1 MKLLIM
7 YSNAPPSARHL
18 ERLAALAPDI
28 ALAIADREDSAID
41 SAGDAEVILGHRYLR
56 QCLPHAKRLK
66 WIQATSA
73 GIDHLYAPDLL
84 HRPITITRC
93 PIFADVVA
101 QHAYTL
107 AWSLLRR
114 IPDAVAAQLRGEWAQ
129 PFAMLPMPTTA
140 MILGMGEIGRA
151 LAGLLKQN
159 GLRVLGVARQ
169 ARPEASRLCDELFT
183 GDRWRNAL
191 PRVDLCLLALPL
203 TQSTRGL
210 FDEAALRA
218 LPKHAVIVNVGRGA
232 TLDSGALAR
241 ILGEGHLGG
250 AALDVLDPMPNSATD
265 PIWSAPRLLITPK
278 LAVYHPQRQEKLERY
293 IEAQVARYVRGEPL
307 LNRIT
312 PSQLQDTHFDLK
324 S

>member
-7 YSNAPPSARHL
+7 YSNAPPSDRHL
-18 ERLAALAPDI
+18 EHLAALAPGI
-28 ALAIADREDSAID
+28 ALAVADNEDSAID

-56 QCLPHAKRLK
+56 QCLPHATKLK
-66 WIQATSA
+66 WIQTTSA
-73 GIDHLYAPDLL
+73 GIDHLDSPELL
-84 HRPITITRC
+84 RRPITITRC

-114 IPDAVAAQLRGEWAQ
+114 IPEAVAAQLRGEWAQ
-129 PFAMLPMPTTA
+129 PFAMLPMPATA

-169 ARPEASRLCDELFT
+169 ARPEASRLCDEIFT
-183 GDRWRNAL
+183 DNRWRNAL
-191 PRVDLCLLALPL
+191 PRVDLCFLALPL
-203 TQSTRGL
+203 NQSTRGL
-210 FDEAALRA
+210 FNDAALRA

-241 ILGEGHLGG
+241 VLGEGHLGG
-250 AALDVLDPMPNSATD
+250 AALDVLDPLPNSPTD
-265 PIWSAPRLLITPK
+265 PIWSTPRLLITPK
-278 LAVYHPQRQEKLERY
+278 LAVHHPQRQEKLERY
-293 IEAQVARYVRGEPL
+293 IEAQVARYVRGEPVQNQISL
-307 LNRIT
+307 D
-312 PSQLQDTHFDLK
+312 QLQEAHLYST